1 MDLATLAFA
10 RRSAAVAVAF
20 VALWIC
26 ASCGSGSTATSSS
39 SSSSSEVSAPLITT
53 QPSSQS
59 VNSGQAATFSVVA
72 TGTAPISYQWMKAGA
87 NISGAT
93 SAGYTIP
100 ATTFTDNG
108 SQFQVKVSNSAGSV
122 TSNAATLTINVAPSI
137 VTQPLSQTVTAGQT
151 ATFTVAVAGTAPLTY
166 QWQKG
171 GASISG
177 ATLASYTT
185 PGTTSSD
192 NGSQFQVTVSNTLG
206 SVTSNTATLSVSSS
220 PTIGTQPANQ
230 TVTAGQ
236 TATFTVVAFGTPP
249 LNYQWQK
256 GGVNISGA
264 TSASYTTPP
273 TLSSDSGSQFNVTV
287 ANASGSVTSAVATL
301 TVNVPPSITTQP
313 VSQTAISGQTA
324 TFTVAASGTAPLSY
338 QWQKAGANISGAT
351 SASYTTPATSL
362 SDNDSQFQVIVS
374 NVAGSITSNAVT
386 LTVNAAPSITTEPVS
401 QSVVVGQTATFTVA
415 ATGTAPL
422 IYQWQKGGS
431 NISGANAASYTTPAA
446 ALTDNGSQFDVV
458 VSNSIGNI
466 TSNAATLTV
475 STANSL
481 NVVTYQY
488 DNTRAGANTEE
499 TTLTPT
505 NVNSAMFGKI
515 GFFPVDGLVDA
526 QPLYLSQVAIPNK
539 GTHNV
544 IYTATENDSMYAYE
558 ADAGN
563 ILWQVSLLSS
573 GETPSDNRGC
583 TQVTPEIG
591 VTSTPVIDLTQ
602 GPHGAI
608 YAVAMSKDESGNYI
622 QRLHALD
629 VATGAELFGGPVV
642 IQGTFPGTGANSS
655 NGNVIFDPAQ
665 YKERAGLTLSNGVVY
680 TTWASHCDAYPYTGW
695 IIGYDES
702 TLAQTQVLNVT
713 PNGDLGA
720 IWMAGAAPAV
730 DADGFIYF
738 LDANGTFD
746 TTLNAS
752 GFPEKGDFGNA
763 FIKLSTAGTLS
774 VADYFTM
781 LNTVAE
787 SNADEDLGSGGAVV
801 LLDVMDT
808 GGNLHQLAVGAG
820 KDAVIYV
827 VDRNLMGGFNPTTD
841 NIYQEVSGLLAKGVF
856 AKPAFFNGTIYFGA
870 VGDNIRA
877 VPISNAKLSTTA
889 SSLTGESFIYPGTT
903 PTVSANATQNAILW
917 AVENTSPAVLH
928 AYDATNLATEFYNT
942 NQAVSNRDHF
952 GNGNK
957 FMVPIV
963 VNGKVFVGTPNGVA
977 VFGLLQ

>member
-1 MDLATLAFA
+1 V
-10 RRSAAVAVAF
+10 AA
-20 VALWIC
+20 
-26 ASCGSGSTATSSS
+26 S
-39 SSSSSEVSAPLITT
+39 
-53 QPSSQS
+53 
-59 VNSGQAATFSVVA
+59 
-72 TGTAPISYQWMKAGA
+72 
-87 NISGAT
+87 
-93 SAGYTIP
+93 
-100 ATTFTDNG
+100 
-108 SQFQVKVSNSAGSV
+108 
-122 TSNAATLTINVAPSI
+122 
-137 VTQPLSQTVTAGQT
+137 
-151 ATFTVAVAGTAPLTY
+151 GTAPLTY

-171 GASISG
+171 GVSISG
-177 ATLASYTT
+177 ATSASYTT
-185 PGTTSSD
+185 PAAALTD

-220 PTIGTQPANQ
+220 PAIGTQPANQ
-230 TVTAGQ
+230 AVTVGQ
-236 TATFTVVAFGTPP
+236 TATFTVIAFGTAP

-256 GGVNISGA
+256 GGVNILGA
-264 TSASYTTPP
+264 NSASYTTPP
-273 TLSSDSGSQFNVTV
+273 TLSSDGGSQFEVTV
-287 ANASGSVTSAVATL
+287 SNASGSITSAAATL

-313 VSQTAISGQTA
+313 VSQTVMAGQTA
-324 TFTVAASGTAPLSY
+324 TFTVAASGTVPLSY
-338 QWQKAGANISGAT
+338 QWQKAGVTISGAT

-362 SDNDSQFQVIVS
+362 SDNGSQFQVVIS
-374 NVAGSITSNAVT
+374 NVAASVTSNAVT
-386 LTVNAAPSITTEPVS
+386 LTVNAAPSITTQPLS
-401 QSVVVGQTATFTVA
+401 QSVVVGQTATFVVA
-415 ATGTAPL
+415 ATGTLPL
-422 IYQWQKGGS
+422 TYQWQKGGS

-458 VSNSIGNI
+458 VSNLVGSI
-466 TSNAATLTV
+466 TSTTATLTV
-475 STANSL
+475 AAANSL
-481 NVVTYQY
+481 NVTTYQY

-544 IYTATENDSMYAYE
+544 IYAVTENDSVYAYE

-563 ILWQVSLLSS
+563 ILWQVSLLGS

-583 TQVTPEIG
+583 TQITPEIG
-591 VTSTPVIDLTQ
+591 VTSTPVIDITQ
-602 GPHGAI
+602 GPHGTL
-608 YAVAMSKDESGNYI
+608 YTVAMSKDGSGNYI
-622 QRLHALD
+622 QRVHALD
-629 VATGAELFGGPVV
+629 VATGAELFSGPVV
-642 IQGTFPGTGANSS
+642 VQATYPGTGANSS

-713 PNGDLGA
+713 PNGSLGA

-746 TTLNAS
+746 TTLNAN
-752 GFPEKGDFGNA
+752 GFPDKGDFGNA

-781 LNTVAE
+781 SNTVAE
-787 SNADEDLGSGGAVV
+787 SNADEDFGSGGAVV
-801 LLDVMDT
+801 LLDVLDN

-827 VDRNLMGGFNPTTD
+827 VDRNLMGGFNPTSD

-856 AKPAFFNGTIYFGA
+856 AKPAYFNGTIYYGA
-870 VGDNIRA
+870 IGDNIRA

-889 SSLTGESFIYPGTT
+889 SSLTSESFIYPGST
-903 PTVSANATQNAILW
+903 PTVSASGTSNAILW

-942 NQAVSNRDHF
+942 NQAASNRDHF

-963 VNGKVFVGTPNGVA
+963 VNGKVFVGTPTGVA
-977 VFGLLQ
+977 VFGLLP